1 MSNVPPPAAVV
12 PINFTWDED
21 GGYDDLGQFLNYI
34 YSSEDAKRL
43 LLQFQEFYK
52 FLKDAEPTHDSII
65 IGRVYN
71 QLVAA
76 NNYVL
81 QFVDV
86 EFGGLSMNEIKGP
99 LEVAAEVREA
109 FLKIETGSGDAEESK
124 RSLVDSL
131 RKSLEGSKGESPHS
145 NERIEELLEA
155 TAG

>member
-1 MSNVPPPAAVV
+1 MPDVPPLAAEV
-12 PINFTWDED
+12 PTNFTWDED

-34 YSSEDAKRL
+34 YSSEDATRL
-43 LLQFQEFYK
+43 LLQFQKFYK
-52 FLKDAEPTHDSII
+52 FLKDAEPTHDCII

-76 NNYVL
+76 NNHVL

-99 LEVAAEVREA
+99 LEVAAEVRKA
-109 FLKIETGSGDAEESK
+109 FLQIEVGSSVTPEFRD
-124 RSLVDSL
+124 SLIDRL
-131 RKSLEGSKGESPHS
+131 RKSLEVSKGEFPHS
-145 NERIEELLEA
+145 NERIEELLGA